1 MPTARASRR
10 IAAPADELWAVVAD
24 PHHLPR
30 WWPRVTR
37 VEDVSQDAF
46 TEVMKTKKGKTVR
59 ADYDFVRLD
68 PGTRTLQWDQ
78 LIEGTPFAAALASSE
93 TEVRLAPVEP
103 GGGLTPGGTPATEV
117 TIELRQQLSGGRAVQ
132 PSRGARYG
140 PGFRSRF
147 RGVNLSWGER
157 LVRKAAQAT
166 IEDALDGLERISV

>member
-10 IAAPADELWAVVAD
+10 IAAPVEQLWTVVSD

-37 VEDVSQDAF
+37 VEDVREGAF

-59 ADYDFVRLD
+59 ADFELVGIDEAAQTVR
-68 PGTRTLQWDQ
+68 WDQ

-93 TEVRLAPVEP
+93 TEVRLVPA
-103 GGGLTPGGTPATEV
+103 GAGDGSRTAGTFGTDV
-117 TIELRQQLSGGRAVQ
+117 TIELRQEMSGGRAIK
-132 PSRGARYG
+132 PGRG
-140 PGFRSRF
+140 PRSFGR
-147 RGVNLSWGER
+147 VNPSWGAR

-166 IEDALDGLERISV
+166 IEDALEGLERISA